1 MHFFCN
7 IMDIADI
14 WSFVRIRVDTLRYQ
28 LPQTFTVLVR
38 GQGRIVALKKE
49 CQWVQ
54 WNLNIP
60 AILPALFSCTRS
72 RGSFYLHKT
81 ETEAQ
86 PFHTEDILR
95 TRCPTWSC
103 IRARVSSLAT
113 CSRGSQPGSGPL
125 SSWKRRTDLSQGLLA
140 LQLPRQWW
148 THWLA

>member
-54 WNLNIP
+54 
-60 AILPALFSCTRS
+60 
-72 RGSFYLHKT
+72 
-81 ETEAQ
+81 
-86 PFHTEDILR
+86 
-95 TRCPTWSC
+95 
-103 IRARVSSLAT
+103 
-113 CSRGSQPGSGPL
+113 
-125 SSWKRRTDLSQGLLA
+125 
-140 LQLPRQWW
+140 
-148 THWLA
+148 